1 MISNVHNLPITSISP
16 DCNVGAISRIIR
28 HGLVLVLGSTFTRR
42 FYHAFKARKINM
54 EAQIINLLTH
64 HLATITEIVT
74 SLLEQFSDL
83 FSGTCNSSSVT
94 LMKNA
99 GFWGSG
105 RSIVSFVSIE
115 TTVNIVGLSLA

>member
-28 HGLVLVLGSTFTRR
+28 HRLVLVLGSSFTR
-42 FYHAFKARKINM
+42 FYHTFKARKINM
-54 EAQIINLLTH
+54 DAQIINLLAY